1 MESRLAEMS
10 AEESACKLPEH
21 DLALLKRYGS
31 FFWFFFHSLQQNS
44 QEDFALFFSV
54 GVKMARD
61 TRMRHWVRWVVYFHS
76 VTTTGSLLRHMDS
89 ISLKN
94 VDFFF
99 LPERWFY
106 NSILMRSDFQA
117 YGTIELRNSEI
128 PLPGFGSLPAGR
140 IKSASQSFKL
150 QVKIGSSQM
159 LKLCSEV
166 VLKQSQ

>member
-1 MESRLAEMS
+1 M
-10 AEESACKLPEH
+10 
-21 DLALLKRYGS
+21 
-31 FFWFFFHSLQQNS
+31 W
-44 QEDFALFFSV
+44 
-54 GVKMARD
+54 
-61 TRMRHWVRWVVYFHS
+61 
-76 VTTTGSLLRHMDS
+76 
-89 ISLKN
+89 I
-94 VDFFF
+94 FF

-117 YGTIELRNSEI
+117 YETIELRNSEI